1 MLIYSYFLLKLQ
13 IWNGCNVLNIAGNP
27 MKDINVNLA
36 ILSVRWKVVECT
48 PTGLEKFST
57 SFLNSGSKVVEC
69 THPQCWH
76 LVEIWE
82 NLLFHALSNDACKFA
97 INLSPI
103 TWGPFENVNLLY
115 FLLKLQIWNG
125 CNVLNIA
132 GNPMKDIN
140 VNLAILSVRWKVV
153 ECTPT
158 GLEKFSTSFLK
169 LGSKVV
175 ECNPPVLASGG
186 NLGKSTFP
194 CTVQWCMQ
202 ICHKPFSH
210 HLRAISSKPTESIS

>member
-1 MLIYSYFLLKLQ
+1 MWDEKLLNVPPQDWKNFQLHFWIQ
-13 IWNGCNVLNIAGNP
+13 DQKVWNV
-27 MKDINVNLA
+27 
-36 ILSVRWKVVECT
+36 T
-48 PTGLEKFST
+48 
-57 SFLNSGSKVVEC
+57 
-69 THPQCWH
+69 PQCWH

-115 FLLKLQIWNG
+115 FLLKIQIWNG

-169 LGSKVV
+169 FRIKSCGMYP
-175 ECNPPVLASGG
+175 PPVLASGG

-210 HLRAISSKPTESIS
+210 HLRAIGKC